1 MFLFGALHL
10 FKLQPSEQKFAF
22 VVHGNAY
29 YQSVAP
35 FQAPTERTEISI
47 CRSLQC
53 ILSKHCTFLSS
64 NGANRNQ
71 HLSFTAMH
79 IIKALHLFKL
89 QLSEQ
94 KSAFVVHGN
103 AYYQSV
109 APF

>member
-1 MFLFGALHL
+1 MHIIKALHL
-10 FKLQPSEQKFAF
+10 FKLQRSEQKSAF

-35 FQAPTERTEISI
+35 FQAPKKRTEISI
-47 CRSLQC
+47 CSSLQC

-71 HLSFTAMH
+71 FTAMH
-79 IIKALHLFKL
+79 INKALHLFKL
-89 QLSEQ
+89 QRSEK